1 MSGNRTSQS
10 INYDSS
16 GSLHSA
22 GIANDYPGRSETAS
36 NVSPTLIDDILHAI
50 MQDITSIVE
59 TIPPPSIAACPA
71 PNKKRREEMRSSSFG
86 PTVHTLQ
93 RAYSKLLHETFEN
106 KWSAE
111 ISANVDNLAAA
122 IVWKLSVHSN
132 HFADEGETLIHF
144 MLEHLQMEFKW
155 EKLFKF
161 SSQQSTLR
169 RVRKNVTNMP
179 KPAKTTYET

>member
-1 MSGNRTSQS
+1 MYGNRTPQS
-10 INYDSS
+10 INQDSS

-22 GIANDYPGRSETAS
+22 GTPTDYPGNSETAS
-36 NVSPTLIDDILHAI
+36 NVSPTLIDDILHAV

-106 KWSAE
+106 KWSAD